1 MQLHE
6 DLIRSKVPFRN
17 LSMAF
22 FGVAF
27 FVGGITLGVYYFSAT
42 SVVMPQFYMAF
53 PSR

>member
-22 FGVAF
+22 FGFAF

-42 SVVMPQFYMAF
+42 SVAMPQFYMAF